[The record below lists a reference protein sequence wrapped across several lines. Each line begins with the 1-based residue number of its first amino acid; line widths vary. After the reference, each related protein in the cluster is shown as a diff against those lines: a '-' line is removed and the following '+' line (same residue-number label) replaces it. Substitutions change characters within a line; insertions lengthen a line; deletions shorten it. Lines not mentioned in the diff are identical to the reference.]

1 MPDDRVPNVEVVIE
15 SAGGVV
21 WRTSGRHRHEVL
33 VVHRPAR
40 QDWSLPK
47 GRRRR
52 RESAL
57 ECALREVRE
66 ETGLR
71 CSAEEELPEV
81 RYTDRHGRSRRVRY
95 WMMQVVR
102 GEFRPNDEVDEI
114 RWAPLGR
121 VGDLLTY
128 DHELV
133 LVTGIRL
140 VHADVA

>member
-1 MPDDRVPNVEVVIE
+1 
-15 SAGGVV
+15 V
-21 WRTSGRHRHEVL
+21 WRSADRDHHEVL
-33 VVHRPAR
+33 VVHRAHR

-71 CSAEEELPEV
+71 CAAGEELPEV
-81 RYTDRHGRSRRVRY
+81 RYTDGQGRVRRVRF
-95 WMMQVVR
+95 WAMQSMR

-114 RWAPLGR
+114 RWASLEL
-121 VGDLLTY
+121 VGELLT
-128 DHELV
+128 HERDLV
-133 LVTGIRL
+133 VVSGLLLARTTIS
-140 VHADVA
+140 

>member
-1 MPDDRVPNVEVVIE
+1 MIE

-21 WRTSGRHRHEVL
+21 WRTSGRHHHEVL
-33 VVHRPAR
+33 VVHRPHR

-71 CSAEEELPEV
+71 CAAEEELPEV
-81 RYTDRHGRSRRVRY
+81 RYTDRQGRARRVRY
-95 WMMQVVR
+95 WMMQAVS
-102 GEFRPNDEVDEI
+102 GEFRPNDEVDETRWIPI
-114 RWAPLGR
+114 RVAGE
-121 VGDLLTY
+121 LLTH
-128 DHELV
+128 DHELL
-133 LVTGIRL
+133 LVSGLRL

>member
-1 MPDDRVPNVEVVIE
+1 MIE

-21 WRTSGRHRHEVL
+21 WRATGPHHHEL
-33 VVHRPAR
+33 LIVHRPDR

-71 CSAEEELPEV
+71 CAAAEELPDV
-81 RYTDRHGRSRRVRY
+81 RYTDRQGRSRRVRY
-95 WMMQVVR
+95 WMMQAVR
-102 GEFRPNDEVDEI
+102 GEFQPNDEVDEI
-114 RWAPLGR
+114 RWAPPAL
-121 VGDLLTY
+121 VGELLTFE
-128 DHELV
+128 HERVVVSGL
-133 LVTGIRL
+133 RL
-140 VHADVA
+140 GHAEPMPI

>member
-1 MPDDRVPNVEVVIE
+1 M
-15 SAGGVV
+15 
-21 WRTSGRHRHEVL
+21 WRTSEQHHREVL
-33 VVHRPAR
+33 VVHRPHR

-71 CSAEEELPEV
+71 CTVEQELPEV
-81 RYTDRHGRSRRVRY
+81 HYTDRQGRLRHVRY
-95 WMMQVVR
+95 WIMQPVR
-102 GEFRPNDEVDEI
+102 GEFRPSDEVDAI
-114 RWAPLGR
+114 RWTPLGL
-121 VGDLLTY
+121 VGELLTY

-133 LVTGIRL
+133 LVSGLRL
-140 VHADVA
+140 VHADG

>member
-1 MPDDRVPNVEVVIE
+1 MIE

-21 WRTSGRHRHEVL
+21 WRTSGRHHHEVL
-33 VVHRPAR
+33 VVHRPHR

-71 CSAEEELPEV
+71 CAAEEELPEV
-81 RYTDRHGRSRRVRY
+81 RYTDRQGRARRVRY
-95 WMMQVVR
+95 WMMQAVS
-102 GEFRPNDEVDEI
+102 GEFRPNDEVDET
-114 RWAPLGR
+114 RWTPIGV
-121 VGDLLTY
+121 VGELLTHE
-128 DHELV
+128 HELV
-133 LVTGIRL
+133 LVSGLRL
-140 VHADVA
+140 VRARVA

>member
-1 MPDDRVPNVEVVIE
+1 VIE

-21 WRTSGRHRHEVL
+21 WRSADRHHHEVL
-33 VVHRPAR
+33 VVHRAHR

-47 GRRRR
+47 GRRER

-71 CSAEEELPEV
+71 CTAGDELSEV
-81 RYTDRHGRSRRVRY
+81 RYTDRQGRARRVRF
-95 WMMQVVR
+95 WAMRSVR

-114 RWAPLGR
+114 RWVSLAL
-121 VGDLLTY
+121 VGELLTY
-128 DHELV
+128 ERDLV
-133 LVTGIRL
+133 VVSGLRL
-140 VHADVA
+140 VRATAS

>member
-1 MPDDRVPNVEVVIE
+1 MIE

-21 WRTSGRHRHEVL
+21 WRSGRHHHEVL
-33 VVHRPAR
+33 LVHRARR

-71 CSAEEELPEV
+71 CTAGEELAEV
-81 RYTDRHGRSRRVRY
+81 RYTDRQGRARRVRF
-95 WMMQVVR
+95 WAMQSRR

-114 RWAPLGR
+114 RWASIEL
-121 VGDLLTY
+121 VSDLLTY
-128 DHELV
+128 ERDLV
-133 LVTGIRL
+133 VVSGLRL
-140 VHADVA
+140 VRVTVS